1 MDPIVNSLLMLALII
16 ILIYL
21 SGWFSGT
28 ETAITNIDNSQL
40 ANIRRSGDRRGWY
53 VIELR
58 KNMDRTLITILVGN
72 NIVNIVLSSVA
83 ALFANSLFHAL
94 GVSIMIGIITFLI
107 IVFGEITPK
116 SKAIIESKKI
126 SLRRAR
132 ILYYLGQ
139 ILTPFISLFQMIS
152 RNVIRLSGNK
162 PRKGNML
169 LTDQSIKDLASL
181 GEEEGVIKRIERD
194 IIHKTFAF
202 GDRKIKEIMVP
213 MHDVFHIDRDL
224 TTRQAIKVISKSGF
238 TRIPF
243 IGPRGKVEGL
253 IYSKDLLGKGSGKL
267 SNYVRPAIFVG
278 HNTDITD
285 AFKVMKNKRIHMA
298 IVIGPKGDHIGVV
311 TLEDILEE
319 LVGEIY
325 DEYFK
330 DKVLSGKGD
339 MD

>member
-1 MDPIVNSLLMLALII
+1 MDPILYSLLMLALMI

-21 SGWFSGT
+21 SGWFSGS

-40 ANIRRSGDRRGWY
+40 ASIKRSGVKRGKY

-58 KNMDRTLITILVGN
+58 KNMDRTLITILIGN

-94 GVSIMIGIITFLI
+94 GVSIMIGLITFLI

-116 SKAIIESKKI
+116 SSAIIDSKKI
-126 SLRRAR
+126 ALRRAPA
-132 ILYYLGQ
+132 LYFLGQ
-139 ILTPFISLFQMIS
+139 ILTPFISVFQMLS
-152 RNVIRLSGNK
+152 RNIIRITGKK

-169 LTDQSIKDLASL
+169 VTDQSIKDLASL
-181 GEEEGVIKRIERD
+181 GEEEGVIKRIERY

-202 GDRKIKEIMVP
+202 GDRKIRDIMVP
-213 MHDVFHIDRDL
+213 MEDVFFIDQNL
-224 TTRQAIKVISKSGF
+224 TARQAIKVISRSGF

-243 IGPRGKVEGL
+243 VGKNGKVEGL
-253 IYSKDLLGKGSGKL
+253 IYTKDLLGKGSGKI
-267 SNYVRPAIFVG
+267 SNYVRPAIFVREDRDV
-278 HNTDITD
+278 TDS
-285 AFKVMKNKRIHMA
+285 FEFMRRKRIHMA
-298 IVIGPKGDHIGVV
+298 VVVNKKGEHIGVV